1 VATMGSELS
10 LEAGVF
16 FAGWSSIRGILP
28 ISAVA
33 PAATA
38 ATPTPYFRNSLRE
51 TFLFELFSDSFCT
64 LSSDVKLIS
73 GRFYYGTA
81 LNGFSRSCPILS
93 RFYPETDVGYE
104 KPVEELLFPSDA
116 KEVREG

>member
-1 VATMGSELS
+1 M
-10 LEAGVF
+10 
-16 FAGWSSIRGILP
+16 P

-73 GRFYYGTA
+73 GGSTMEQHLTVFPDLARFFPDSIRRQMWDY
-81 LNGFSRSCPILS
+81 
-93 RFYPETDVGYE
+93 V
-104 KPVEELLFPSDA
+104 KPVEDFLFPSDS